1 MGSTAWSYTAVFSAH
16 SAVIARSVKGLPGLC
31 MEPRCESFSTWTEAE
46 CHTRA
51 LNEDLGLSPL
61 EARTI
66 STEATLSANSLI
78 SECDSLIKAAK
89 LLQKRNEEL
98 LLAVVL
104 AQIELGV
111 TFCRMACG
119 QRPEPVKC
127 RLLGKARKIF
137 INVVSAMERRRFSRH
152 VSDEILAGTRRL
164 EEQLESLNCKY
175 LDVIPR
181 RDLHDDISNHPL

>member
-1 MGSTAWSYTAVFSAH
+1 MGCTAWSYTAVLSAH
-16 SAVIARSVKGLPGLC
+16 SAVIGRSVKGLPGLC
-31 MEPRCESFSTWTEAE
+31 IEPPCESFSTWTEAE

-51 LNEDLGLSPL
+51 LNENLGLSPL
-61 EARTI
+61 DARTI
-66 STEATLSANSLI
+66 STEATLSASSLL
-78 SECDSLIKAAK
+78 SECSSLIKAAK

-127 RLLGKARKIF
+127 RLLRKARKIF
-137 INVVSAMERRRFSRH
+137 VNVVSAMERHRFSRN
-152 VSDEILAGTRRL
+152 VSAEILAGTRRL
-164 EEQLESLNCKY
+164 EEQLDRLNFSY
-175 LDVIPR
+175 LDVMPR
-181 RDLHDDISNHPL
+181 